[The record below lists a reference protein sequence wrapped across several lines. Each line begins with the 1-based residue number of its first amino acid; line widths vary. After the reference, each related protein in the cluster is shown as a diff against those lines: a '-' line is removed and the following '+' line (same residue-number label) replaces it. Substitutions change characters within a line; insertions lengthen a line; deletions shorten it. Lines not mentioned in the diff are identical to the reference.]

1 MLIINLIDPE
11 YISDSESNSENSSI
25 NSFQSENRKEITKF
39 NKSNPMI
46 TNTNMISEEDLER
59 IIENGNESQQYS
71 KEKKNI
77 TKINRKNILKKMT

>member
-46 TNTNMISEEDLER
+46 TNTNMISEEELER